1 VFSIKDIVET
11 SISPICGREGRRSLR
26 KDRPRL
32 TMVLALLIIAILY
45 RVGAGLLIKGEL
57 VGWQVDV
64 YTQKAPHSGV
74 GLGEPSDAFAYQENV
89 FLDANVTYNMYPVQ
103 NILVSFQVF
112 GPPNPKQNVTFA
124 MSASSGST
132 GIAQTNF
139 TISWPEKDPET
150 VTFGN
155 WTVFAYIQNASDS
168 LVFRVGWIV
177 EVVSLAAANADPPV
191 GGWLAA
197 QLSLRNIAMTP
208 KSVTLSMVL
217 IDHSGT
223 LIGGLVVENLT
234 VDVEDTNLSY
244 TFQIPYWVSPGVAT
258 LNVSLLAANG
268 APFCPSAP
276 TTFLITFVGDVNGD
290 GKVDITD
297 LAMASAAFGSYPGH
311 PRWDPRADVSK
322 DNRIDILDI
331 ARVSANFGKTSP

>member
-1 VFSIKDIVET
+1 
-11 SISPICGREGRRSLR
+11 
-26 KDRPRL
+26 
-32 TMVLALLIIAILY
+32 
-45 RVGAGLLIKGEL
+45 
-57 VGWQVDV
+57 
-64 YTQKAPHSGV
+64 
-74 GLGEPSDAFAYQENV
+74 
-89 FLDANVTYNMYPVQ
+89 
-103 NILVSFQVF
+103 
-112 GPPNPKQNVTFA
+112 